1 MDYKELIKRIM
12 EEVKDEK
19 LRDEL
24 LALVAEKNRRQ
35 SEAKQEEEKLINHK
49 TRHGILSKVGWG
61 IVGIFYIFS
70 IFFIFLAFG
79 PLAAFAAAIL
89 FALGIIIDLLK
100 DRRQSEAKQE
110 GEKLINHKTRHGIL
124 SKVGWGI
131 VVILYI
137 FAIFFIFLAF
147 GPLAAFAVAIL
158 AALARII
165 YLLKETR
172 KK

>member
-1 MDYKELIKRIM
+1 
-12 EEVKDEK
+12 
-19 LRDEL
+19 
-24 LALVAEKNRRQ
+24 
-35 SEAKQEEEKLINHK
+35 
-49 TRHGILSKVGWG
+49 
-61 IVGIFYIFS
+61 
-70 IFFIFLAFG
+70 
-79 PLAAFAAAIL
+79 
-89 FALGIIIDLLK
+89 LGIIIDLLK

-110 GEKLINHKTRHGIL
+110 EKLINHKTRHRIL

>member
-1 MDYKELIKRIM
+1 
-12 EEVKDEK
+12 VKDEK
-19 LRDEL
+19 LREEL

-35 SEAKQEEEKLINHK
+35 SEAKQEEEKPINRK
-49 TRHGILSKVGWG
+49 TIHGILSKVVWG
-61 IVGIFYIFS
+61 IVGIFYISS
-70 IFFIFLAFG
+70 IFYIFLVFG

-100 DRRQSEAKQE
+100 DRRQSEAKE
-110 GEKLINHKTRHGIL
+110 EEKLINHKTRHGIL

-131 VVILYI
+131 VVIIYI

-158 AALARII
+158 AGVARII

>member
-1 MDYKELIKRIM
+1 MWQVSAMDDKELIKRIM

-19 LRDEL
+19 LREEL

-61 IVGIFYIFS
+61 IVGIFYIF
-70 IFFIFLAFG
+70 
-79 PLAAFAAAIL
+79 
-89 FALGIIIDLLK
+89 
-100 DRRQSEAKQE
+100 
-110 GEKLINHKTRHGIL
+110 
-124 SKVGWGI
+124 
-131 VVILYI
+131 
-137 FAIFFIFLAF
+137 AIFFIFLAF

-165 YLLKETR
+165 YLIKETR